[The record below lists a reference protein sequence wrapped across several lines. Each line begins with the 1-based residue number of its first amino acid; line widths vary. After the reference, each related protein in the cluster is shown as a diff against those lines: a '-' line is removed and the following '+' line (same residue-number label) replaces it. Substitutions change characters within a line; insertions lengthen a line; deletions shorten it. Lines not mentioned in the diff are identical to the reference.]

1 MLTIIKSIIAVIKLT
16 IFKKKYYKSD
26 EIIAERQIM
35 IEQPDPGRSSLC
47 LKEVLIG
54 GKNKTKELTRNIVK
68 ELLKPL
74 SSKYQDLRGCEFLN
88 TQVSLALTHVRLS
101 VSPSVRLLVTLSD
114 FRLWLPFR
122 KAKSVKR
129 IFQKCIFKKCIYLKC
144 SFAKCTRLACL
155 LSFASFIYWL
165 LCDDNAPF

>member
-1 MLTIIKSIIAVIKLT
+1 
-16 IFKKKYYKSD
+16 
-26 EIIAERQIM
+26 M

-144 SFAKCTRLACL
+144 SFAKCTRLVCL
-155 LSFASFIYWL
+155 LSFASLFWVKLFGFLTI
-165 LCDDNAPF
+165 